1 MESSKFLQLSDG
13 ILLEY
18 IYTSQSNPTELNT
31 ANYPIEIMRDAHTGG
46 SYLWNASNVSAEM
59 GNYQDIS
66 AAAINKNKTQYAYL
80 DTDIGVPYNDFDP
93 ELTDTV
99 NLPQTFSPEQNIAYD
114 KIRIHFISGFSF
126 TGYDGIIFET
136 LVPRR
141 DGVMLNLSSINF
153 LKTDTPVFN
162 PDPVLINDN
171 LYATY
176 IEWRVPSLFFMN
188 NTFSAAVPNGLGY
201 KLTEAQGFLNTP
213 TITFKATGI
222 YKTTID
228 NSYNYYDVEEINAVT
243 LPSRDIYDNFYASV
257 KESDSG
263 DYFELTGEVTG
274 STFQNFINQLKASA
288 GCTDCYVVFHE
299 INVSEQIGTT
309 FTKTTTQVFTQTTNF
324 DNPILFRPIILN
336 SAVAVSFSI
345 NYLLRLYNKA
355 DNTQILKQA
364 KLTSFDVKKYG
375 RRLMKIN
382 LGTVP
387 TVANVYNQ
395 IAPNDGK
402 NIIVNSG
409 GGGAPPGQ
417 TSEQIVEKL
426 VVKTKYVTS
435 FRDKL
440 NVKAAISP
448 AKIQTI
454 TDTNGSTTR

>member
-1 MESSKFLQLSDG
+1 MESSKFIQLSDG

-18 IYTSQSNPTELNT
+18 IYTSQTNPTELNT
-31 ANYPIEIMRDAHTGG
+31 SIYPIEIMRDGHTDG
-46 SYLWNASNVSAEM
+46 SYLFNTDSVSAEM
-59 GNYQDIS
+59 GNYRDIS

-93 ELTDTV
+93 ELTDSA
-99 NLPQTFSPEQNIAYD
+99 NLLQTFNPQQNIAYD
-114 KIRIHFISGFSF
+114 KIRVHFVAGFTF

-141 DGVMLNLSSINF
+141 DGTLLNLSSINF

-188 NTFSAAVPNGLGY
+188 NSFSNTVPNGLGY
-201 KLTEAQGFLNTP
+201 RLTEGQGFLSTP

-222 YKTTID
+222 YETVVD
-228 NSYNYYDVEEINAVT
+228 NGYNYYNVEEINAVS
-243 LPSRDIYDNFYASV
+243 LPSRDIYDNLYASV
-257 KESDSG
+257 VEADGG
-263 DYFELTGEVTG
+263 DYFELSGEVTG
-274 STFQNFINQLKASA
+274 STFSNFIAQLNSS
-288 GCTDCYVVFHE
+288 GGDYVVFHE
-299 INVSEQIGTT
+299 INVSEQINTS
-309 FTKTTTQVFTQTTNF
+309 FVKTSTQVFTQTTNF

-336 SAVAVSFSI
+336 SAIATSFSI
-345 NYLLRLYNKA
+345 NYLLRLYNRA
-355 DNTQILKQA
+355 DNTQILKSA

-382 LGTVP
+382 LGVVP

-395 IAPNDGK
+395 LANDDGS
-402 NIIVNSG
+402 NIIVNNG
-409 GGGAPPGQ
+409 GVGNNPGQ
-417 TSEQIVEKL
+417 TSTEIVEQL
-426 VVKTKYVTS
+426 VIKNKYVTT
-435 FRDKL
+435 FRDRI

-454 TDTNGSTTR
+454 TDTEDGSTN

>member
-1 MESSKFLQLSDG
+1 MESSKFIQLSDG

-18 IYTSQSNPTELNT
+18 IYTSQSNPTEFNT
-31 ANYPIEIMRDAHTGG
+31 GTHPIEIMRDGHTGG
-46 SYLWNASNVSAEM
+46 SYLFNTDSVSVEM
-59 GNYQDIS
+59 GNYRDIS
-66 AAAINKNKTQYAYL
+66 VAAINKNKTQYAYL

-93 ELTDTV
+93 ELTDSV
-99 NLPQTFSPEQNIAYD
+99 NLLQSFSPQQNIAYD
-114 KIRIHFISGFSF
+114 KIRVHFVAGFTF

-141 DGVMLNLSSINF
+141 DGVELNLSSINF

-162 PDPVLINDN
+162 PDPVLINDK

-176 IEWRVPSLFFMN
+176 IEWRVPSLFYMN
-188 NTFSAAVPNGLGY
+188 NSFNTADPNGIGY
-201 KLTEAQGFLNTP
+201 RLTEGQGFLSTP

-222 YKTTID
+222 YETIVD
-228 NSYNYYDVEEINAVT
+228 NGYSYYNVEEINAAT
-243 LPSRDIYDNFYASV
+243 FPSRDIYDNLYASV
-257 KESDSG
+257 TQSDGG

-274 STFQNFINQLKASA
+274 STFSNFMATLGSDWI
-288 GCTDCYVVFHE
+288 VFHE

-309 FTKTTTQVFTQTTNF
+309 FTKTSTQVFTQTTNF
-324 DNPILFRPIILN
+324 DTPILFRPIILN
-336 SAVAVSFSI
+336 SAVATSFSI
-345 NYLLRLYNKA
+345 NYLLRIYNKA
-355 DNTQILKQA
+355 DNTQILKNA

-382 LGTVP
+382 LGVVP

-402 NIIVNSG
+402 NIIVSNG
-409 GGGAPPGQ
+409 GGGAAPGQ
-417 TSEQIVEKL
+417 TSDQIVEQL
-426 VVKTKYVTS
+426 VIKTKYVTS
-435 FRDKL
+435 FRDRL

-454 TDTNGSTTR
+454 IEEDGSTTE

>member
-31 ANYPIEIMRDAHTGG
+31 ADYPIDIMRDGHTGG
-46 SYLWNASNVSAEM
+46 SYLFNTSNVSAEI
-59 GNYQDIS
+59 GNYTDIS

-93 ELTDTV
+93 LLTDTA
-99 NLPQTFSPEQNIAYD
+99 NLLQSFSPEQNIAYD
-114 KIRIHFISGFSF
+114 KIRVHFISGFSF

-162 PDPVLINDN
+162 PDPVLINDK
-171 LYATY
+171 LYASY
-176 IEWRVPSLFFMN
+176 IEWMVPSLFFMN
-188 NTFSAAVPNGLGY
+188 NTPNLTTDTNSLGN
-201 KLTEAQGFLNTP
+201 KLTEGQGFLNTP

-222 YKTTID
+222 YETIIE
-228 NSYNYYDVEEINAVT
+228 NSYSYYNVEEINSVT
-243 LPSRDIYDNFYASV
+243 LPSRDIYDNLYASV
-257 KESDSG
+257 IESDGG
-263 DYFELTGEVTG
+263 DYFELSGQVTG
-274 STFQNFINQLKASA
+274 STFQDFIMQLNAES
-288 GCTDCYVVFHE
+288 GGLDNIVFHE
-299 INVSEQIGTT
+299 INVSEQIDTI
-309 FTKTTTQVFTQTTNF
+309 FTKTSTQVFTQTTQFNE
-324 DNPILFRPIILN
+324 PILFRPIILN
-336 SAVAVSFSI
+336 SAVAASFTI
-345 NYLLRLYNKA
+345 NYVLRIYNRA
-355 DNTQILKQA
+355 NNTQIIKQA

-382 LGTVP
+382 LGVVP

-395 IAPNDGK
+395 IAADDGN
-402 NIIVNSG
+402 NIIVNN
-409 GGGAPPGQ
+409 GGGAGLPGQ
-417 TSEQIVEKL
+417 TTEKVVEKM

-454 TDTNGSTTR
+454 TESNGGTE